1 MLTMRSSDIQ
11 SDPQIWQTLPQGEQG
26 NEKKMP
32 WMPKRPSSWS
42 MGGSSCC
49 LAVLFLQARRAAA
62 ARAACQD
69 RPWPC
74 LTLLRCH
81 SDDPAL
87 PEDSSDESSRSR
99 SRSRSSTLSSLYRCL
114 SLGVICNAVRSDRA
128 TACFS
133 ASLHCL
139 QRAPRA
145 VCQKSPVLVF
155 RRPASKPVSF
165 EPLPR
170 ARRCEGVQWPEL
182 SNS

>member
-49 LAVLFLQARRAAA
+49 LAVVFLQARRAAA

-81 SDDPAL
+81 SDGPAL

-99 SRSRSSTLSSLYRCL
+99 SRSRSSTLSSLYGCL
-114 SLGVICNAVRSDRA
+114 FFGCD
-128 TACFS
+128 
-133 ASLHCL
+133 L
-139 QRAPRA
+139 QRSQVGQSHRMILSEFALSAESTAGSVSKVSSSGLQAPSLKA
-145 VCQKSPVLVF
+145 
-155 RRPASKPVSF
+155 
-165 EPLPR
+165 
-170 ARRCEGVQWPEL
+170 CEL
-182 SNS
+182 